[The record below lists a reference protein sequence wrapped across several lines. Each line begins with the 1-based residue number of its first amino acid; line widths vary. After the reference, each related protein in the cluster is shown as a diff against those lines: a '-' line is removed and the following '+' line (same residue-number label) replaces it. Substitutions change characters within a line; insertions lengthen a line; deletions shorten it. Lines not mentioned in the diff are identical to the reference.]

1 MIAVAEYENP
11 LIDIHCIELA
21 HKISQIKN
29 KSPQIMWLEGHN
41 HTSIIGSFDTEDT
54 RLSNFILRFMEKCLQ
69 KQLSTTQ
76 A

>member
-1 MIAVAEYENP
+1 MIAIAEFENP

-29 KSPQIMWLEGHN
+29 KSPRITWLEGHN
-41 HTSIIGSFDTEDT
+41 HTSIISSLDTSDT
-54 RLSNFILRFMEKCLQ
+54 RLSDSILSFMNKRLN
-69 KQLSTTQ
+69 